1 MDLFNK
7 SKVEELENALL
18 EAQNQIQSLSSMEK
32 LSAIELQN
40 RIEALKNEESE
51 LTTIL
56 DSINQNIADAKKSLT
71 ETNDLIILQEVGIYS
86 YSTILSNSSEY
97 KARLDVLQDSIK
109 ASAKSLDGAV
119 SSAQGWTVNGS
130 AQQGAKMIK
139 EVSKLMLRAY
149 NAEAEDAVRT
159 LKPYKQEAAI
169 ERLTKVKSTIGKL
182 GLTMQIEIKNSYHS
196 LRIQEI
202 KLFAD
207 FLAKQSEEKEA
218 QRAEALR
225 LKDEMKAQK
234 EYEAEKARLE
244 KEKSHHETVL
254 KKAEETGNAAAA
266 EDAQKKIAEIESAVQ
281 GVDERSANIRAG
293 YVYVISNIGSFGDEV
308 VKIGLTRRLDYEERI
323 RELSDASVPFIFDV
337 HAIVFSQDA
346 VSLEKKLH
354 EALEGKKLN
363 KVNSRK
369 EFFRSGP
376 TEVKVLLESL
386 TGEHILVYN
395 EIPEAAEWRISEGK
409 LRTELS

>member
-7 SKVEELENALL
+7 GKVEELESALL

-32 LSAIELQN
+32 LSAVELQN
-40 RIEALKNEESE
+40 RIESLKHEESE
-51 LTTIL
+51 LRTAL
-56 DSINQNIADAKKSLT
+56 ESLNQNIAEAKKSLA

-86 YSTILSNSSEY
+86 YSTILSNSTEY
-97 KARLDVLQDSIK
+97 KTRLDALQDSIK
-109 ASAKSLDGAV
+109 TAAKSLDGAV

-169 ERLTKVKSTIGKL
+169 ERLSKVKGTIGKL
-182 GLTMQIEIKNSYHS
+182 GATMQIEIKNSYHA
-196 LRIQEI
+196 LRVEEI
-202 KLFAD
+202 RLFAD
-207 FLAKQSEEKEA
+207 FLAKQSEEKDA
-218 QRAEALR
+218 QRAEAMR

-254 KKAEETGNAAAA
+254 KKAEATGNTAAV
-266 EDAQKKIAEIESAVQ
+266 EDAQKKIAEIESAVK

-293 YVYVISNIGSFGDEV
+293 YVYVISNIGSFGEEV

-346 VSLEKKLH
+346 VTLEKKLH
-354 EALEGKKLN
+354 EALDAKKLN

-369 EFFRSGP
+369 EFFRTNP
-376 TEVKVLLESL
+376 RDVRDLLVNL

-395 EIPEAAEWRISEGK
+395 EVAEAQEWRISEGR
-409 LRTELS
+409 LRTQLS

>member
-7 SKVEELENALL
+7 GKVEELESALL
-18 EAQNQIQSLSSMEK
+18 DAKNQIKSLSSVEK
-32 LSAIELQN
+32 LTVIELQSK
-40 RIEALKNEESE
+40 IEGLKKEEAE
-51 LTTIL
+51 AKTLL
-56 DSINQNIADAKKSLT
+56 ASINQDIADAKKLLA
-71 ETNDLIILQEVGIYS
+71 ETNDLVILQEVGIYS
-86 YSTILSNSSEY
+86 YSTILSNSFEY
-97 KARLDVLQDSIK
+97 KEKLEALQDSIK
-109 ASAKSLDGAV
+109 MAAKSIEGAV

-159 LKPYKQEAAI
+159 LKPYKQESAI

-182 GLTMQIEIKNSYHS
+182 GLTMQIEIKNSYHA
-196 LRIQEI
+196 LRINEI
-202 KLFAD
+202 KLYAD

-254 KKAEETGNAAAA
+254 KKAEETGNAAAI
-266 EDAQKKIAEIESAVQ
+266 EDAQKKIAEIESAVK
-281 GVDERSANIRAG
+281 GVEERSANIRAG
-293 YVYVISNIGSFGDEV
+293 YVYVISNIGSFGEEV

-346 VSLEKKLH
+346 VTLEKKLH
-354 EALEGKKLN
+354 DALQDKKLN
-363 KVNSRK
+363 KVNARK
-369 EFFRSGP
+369 EFFKSRP
-376 TEVKVLLESL
+376 NEVRNLLQTLS
-386 TGEHILVYN
+386 GEHILVYN
-395 EIPEAAEWRISEGK
+395 EIPEAVEWRISEGQ
-409 LRTELS
+409 LGT